1 MGRAFITLST
11 LILLIAC
18 ALHPARA
25 QQRLARTPV
34 PVKIRA
40 RAGDTV
46 QLLAERFNV
55 LASDISRLNNLAL
68 DAALQP
74 GEEVLIPSTTSPAF
88 TPRRIVAGITN
99 DARARATQHEP
110 TIAAA
115 AARYGVDP
123 RLLWTIA
130 FLETRFQP
138 GQVSPKGAR
147 GMMQFMPDTAARY
160 GLVNPND
167 PAAAIDAAAR
177 YVRDLARRFDNRFD
191 LVLAG
196 YNAGEGAVEA
206 YLNGVSLRLPD
217 GRVINPNRIRTGGVP
232 PYAETRNYVARGI
245 EVAQAL
251 TTANIFPASLVA
263 RTVISYPPSEANRV
277 TDEAARSS
285 TSETAQAPSLITP
298 TSSYAFGRIENARA
312 AQTGAGPARETDV
325 RATQAVARSFRASA
339 TKGNGDL
346 SEVVVSNSNSSAVSV
361 SEPAAITSPRS
372 RRIAAS
378 TPQR

>member
-1 MGRAFITLST
+1 MTSGRASKLLIPAWRLVSNASATVAESNFGRRVPAKAASLLQRRNRTEGATKDLGRAFITLST

-177 YVRDLARRFDNRFD
+177 TCATSRAASITASISCWR
-191 LVLAG
+191 A
-196 YNAGEGAVEA
+196 
-206 YLNGVSLRLPD
+206 
-217 GRVINPNRIRTGGVP
+217 
-232 PYAETRNYVARGI
+232 
-245 EVAQAL
+245 
-251 TTANIFPASLVA
+251 TTP
-263 RTVISYPPSEANRV
+263 EK
-277 TDEAARSS
+277 ARSKR
-285 TSETAQAPSLITP
+285 T
-298 TSSYAFGRIENARA
+298 
-312 AQTGAGPARETDV
+312 
-325 RATQAVARSFRASA
+325 
-339 TKGNGDL
+339 
-346 SEVVVSNSNSSAVSV
+346 
-361 SEPAAITSPRS
+361 
-372 RRIAAS
+372 
-378 TPQR
+378 